1 MRATGR
7 TDADRLNADSARH
20 LEKQCTGGD
29 FTACLALAD
38 LYDAGHGVEQSIEKV
53 APFSN
58 ALVASEPRPS
68 ASEPLLLTAHGCGQR
83 KGRFGA

>member
-7 TDADRLNADSARH
+7 TAEADRLNADSARH

-38 LYDAGHGVEQSIEKV
+38 LYDAGHGVEQSTEKV
-53 APFSN
+53 R
-58 ALVASEPRPS
+58 ALRERACRI
-68 ASEPLLLTAHGCGQR
+68 
-83 KGRFGA
+83 GAKAVCE